1 MKSINPYLNF
11 AGNTEEAFNFYK
23 KIFGGDFPGGVYRF
37 KDTPEAKKLNSADKE
52 KVMHVALPMGPSN
65 MIMATD
71 ALESMGQKLTYGN
84 NFYISIEA
92 ENKEEADSLFKGL
105 SEGAKIE
112 MDLQDAFWG
121 AYFGMLTDKFGVQW
135 MINYSYPQQN
145 Q

>member
-37 KDTPEAKKLNSADKE
+37 KDTPEAEKLNSVDKE

-92 ENKEEADSLFKGL
+92 ENKEEADSLFNGL

-112 MDLQDAFWG
+112 MDMQDAFWG